1 MLSGG
6 LRDRNLIADRRVMS
20 SSLFEERN
28 CQRTKYL
35 ARRIADY
42 IASTIVEVKP
52 ATLMKL
58 SNRRDKVFELWDEL
72 GKALFAG
79 SHLGYFELRRSDR
92 GAIILFFSYRRL
104 NELLNHKKIRE
115 FLRFLGYE
123 SALEPE
129 DILCLFKKR
138 YDSDSFPH
146 EIGVLLGFPLK
157 DVKAFMGMTSLSCTR
172 VGMWKVYGEPES
184 SVRLMGKYRR
194 ARAEIQRRLLM
205 MEDPVCMIRGTV

>member
-1 MLSGG
+1 MGSG
-6 LRDRNLIADRRVMS
+6 
-20 SSLFEERN
+20 ERGA
-28 CQRTKYL
+28 QIPIPFPPT
-35 ARRIADY
+35 
-42 IASTIVEVKP
+42 V
-52 ATLMKL
+52 MKL
-58 SNRRDKVFELWDEL
+58 SNRRGKVFELWDEL

-104 NELLNHKKIRE
+104 NEILNHKKIRE
-115 FLRFLGYE
+115 FLRFLGYG
-123 SALEPE
+123 SVLEPE
-129 DILCLFKKR
+129 DVLRLLKKR

-157 DVKAFMGMTSLSCTR
+157 DVKAFMGMTPLSCTR

-184 SVRLMGKYRR
+184 SVMLMGEYRK
-194 ARAEIQRRLLM
+194 AKAKIQRRILM